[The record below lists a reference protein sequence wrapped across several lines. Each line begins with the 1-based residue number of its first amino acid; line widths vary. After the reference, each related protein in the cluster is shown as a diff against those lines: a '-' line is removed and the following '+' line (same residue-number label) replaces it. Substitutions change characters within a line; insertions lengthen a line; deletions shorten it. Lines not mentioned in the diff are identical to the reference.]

1 MRFIARATIF
11 GFRLAPMLLI
21 VYWILIFTG
30 THLPGSSMK
39 SVDVSDKLMHF
50 GAFAGLS
57 FLLAWSLPR
66 RVAGAV
72 PGVALTALVALAYA
86 VIDEWT
92 QGFVRNRSPSV
103 GDFMADS
110 LGIISGLIIYL
121 TLRVFLYRWAD
132 SGDRAAEKKLASHR
146 SAA

>member
-11 GFRLAPMLLI
+11 GFRIAPVLLA

-30 THLPGSSMK
+30 THLPGSPIK
-39 SVDVSDKLMHF
+39 SFDISDKLMHF
-50 GAFAGLS
+50 TAFAGLS

-66 RVAGAV
+66 QVAGRV
-72 PGVALTALVALAYA
+72 SGLVLTALVALTYA

-92 QGFVRNRSPSV
+92 QGFVVNRSPSL
-103 GDFMADS
+103 GDFVADS
-110 LGIISGLIIYL
+110 VGIAVGLIVYS
-121 TLRVFLYRWAD
+121 TLRAFLYRWAWSD
-132 SGDRAAEKKLASHR
+132 GRAADKHVASQR

>member
-11 GFRLAPMLLI
+11 GFRIAPVLLA

-30 THLPGSSMK
+30 THLPGSSIK
-39 SVDVSDKLMHF
+39 SVDISDKLMHF
-50 GAFAGLS
+50 TAFAGLS

-66 RVAGAV
+66 KVAGRISGLV
-72 PGVALTALVALAYA
+72 LTALVALTYA

-92 QGFVRNRSPSV
+92 QGFVANRSPSL
-103 GDFMADS
+103 GDFVADS
-110 LGIISGLIIYL
+110 LGIVVGLIVYS
-121 TLRVFLYRWAD
+121 TLRALLYRCARG
-132 SGDRAAEKKLASHR
+132 GDRAADKHLASHR